1 MEVVQ
6 IDASSRVVTGKKVKA
21 LRKTGL
27 TPIHIYGKA
36 RESKALQ
43 ADAKSLQKILLKVG
57 KNRPVSIVQGAKDSG
72 EVDTV
77 AFVREVQRHP
87 VSGHLLH
94 VDFYLVSVKER
105 MTAEVPVLIVG
116 EAPAMK
122 VGGGILIHA
131 LHTLDVE
138 CLPMDVP
145 EEIRVDISSLDD
157 FEKVVRVADISVA
170 GNVTILNDPDEM
182 IAKVNPPRMEEEVK
196 AEVAAPEE
204 GAEGAEGEA
213 KAEEGAAAGKAED
226 KKEG

>member
-6 IDASSRVVTGKKVKA
+6 IDASSRETTGKKVKA
-21 LRKTGL
+21 LRKKGF

-43 ADAKSLQKILLKVG
+43 ADAKSLQRILLKVG

-72 EVDTV
+72 ESDTV

-87 VSGHLLH
+87 VSGDLLH

-105 MTAEVPVLIVG
+105 MTAEVPVILFG
-116 EAPAMK
+116 EAPAMRA
-122 VGGGILIHA
+122 GGGILIHA
-131 LHTLDVE
+131 LHSLDVE

-145 EEIRVDISSLDD
+145 DGIKVDISSLDD
-157 FEKVVRVADISVA
+157 FEKVVRVADVSVA
-170 GNVTILNDPDEM
+170 GNVTILNDPNEM

-204 GAEGAEGEA
+204 GAEEAGAEA
-213 KAEEGAAAGKAED
+213 KAEEGAEEGKAEA
-226 KKEG
+226 KKEE